1 MDTNPY
7 EENYMNRRTF
17 GVLAAAG
24 LLAVAGAAPVAAQDG
39 SRTVDIPEGEPL
51 TIATFGVISG
61 PDAVLGQDWLN
72 AVEIAV
78 NDRDGVLLGHDIE
91 IKAQDGLCT
100 VEGGAQAA
108 LAIASDPT
116 VVAVVGSACSDETV
130 GGAQAI
136 TEAGLTTISPS
147 ATRPALTVP
156 ERGPEFAG
164 FLRTAHSDAFQGKA
178 VADFA
183 LEQGWENVATI
194 HDGSAYAE
202 ALVSVF
208 EDEYAAIG
216 GNITRSEAVSKG
228 QTDMGPVLTSIA
240 ADGPDALYF
249 PIFTA
254 EGGFIVDQVRDVSG
268 LEEMALIGSDGLFS
282 LDFIEA
288 AGPDVEGMF
297 LSAPNFEA
305 FQAGYADL
313 VEKYVEHT
321 GLDSPLQAFH
331 AHGYDA
337 ANILFAAIESVAV
350 ENDDGSLSI
359 NLAAL
364 REAVYATTDFPGV
377 TGSLSC
383 SEFGDCGAPLI
394 AVYEIGADTV
404 NDGKFPPAVIW
415 P

>member
-1 MDTNPY
+1 MDRKNI
-7 EENYMNRRTF
+7 

-39 SRTVDIPEGEPL
+39 SRTVDVPEGEPI

-72 AVEIAV
+72 AVEVAV
-78 NDRDGVLLGHDIE
+78 NDRDGMLLGHE
-91 IKAQDGLCT
+91 INLDPQDGLCT
-100 VEGGAQAA
+100 PEGGAQAA

-116 VVAVVGSACSDETV
+116 VVGVIGSACSDETV
-130 GGAQAI
+130 GGIQAI

-147 ATRPALTVP
+147 ATRPALTFP
-156 ERGPEFAG
+156 DRGPEYAG

-183 LEQGWENVATI
+183 LEQGFANVATV

-202 ALVSVF
+202 ALVGVF
-208 EDEYAAIG
+208 EEEFAALG

-240 ADGPDALYF
+240 ADSPDALYM

-254 EGGFIVDQVRDVSG
+254 EGGFIVDQIRDISG
-268 LEEMALIGSDGLFS
+268 LEDIALIGSDGLFS
-282 LDFIEA
+282 IDFVEA
-288 AGPDVEGMF
+288 AGPDVEGMY

-313 VEKYVEHT
+313 VAKYIELT
-321 GLDSPLQAFH
+321 GLESPLQAFH

-337 ANILFAAIESVAV
+337 ANMMFAAIESVAV
-350 ENDDGSLSI
+350 ENEDGSLSI
-359 NLAAL
+359 DLGAL
-364 REAVYATTDFPGV
+364 REALYATTDFAGV
-377 TGSLSC
+377 TGSLTC
-383 SEFGDCGAPLI
+383 SENGDCGAPLI
-394 AVYEIGADTV
+394 AVYQIGTDTV
-404 NDGKFPPAVIW
+404 EDGVFPPAIVW

>member
-1 MDTNPY
+1 
-7 EENYMNRRTF
+7 MNRRSF

-24 LLAVAGAAPVAAQDG
+24 LLTVAAITPTSAQDG
-39 SRTVDIPEGEPL
+39 SRTVAIPEGEPVV
-51 TIATFGVISG
+51 IATFGVLSTA
-61 PDAVLGQDWLN
+61 DAVLGQDWLN
-72 AVEIAV
+72 AVEVAV
-78 NDRDGVLLGHDIE
+78 NDRDGMLLGHE
-91 IKAQDGLCT
+91 ILLAPQDGLCT

-108 LAIASDPT
+108 LAIASNPD
-116 VVAVVGSACSDETV
+116 VVGVIGSACSDETV
-130 GGAQAI
+130 GGIQAI

-183 LEQGWENVATI
+183 LGQGFQNVATI

-208 EDEYAAIG
+208 ENEFANIG
-216 GNITRSEAVSKG
+216 GTITQSEAVSKG

-240 ADGPDALYF
+240 ADDPDALYF

-254 EGGFIVDQVRDVSG
+254 EGGFIVDQIRGVAG
-268 LEEMALIGSDGLFS
+268 LEDIALIGSDGLFS
-282 LDFIEA
+282 VDFLNA
-288 AGPDVEGMF
+288 AGPDVDGMF
-297 LSAPNFEA
+297 LSAPNFSL
-305 FQAGYADL
+305 FQDSYADL
-313 VEKYVEHT
+313 VAKYIEHT

-337 ANILFAAIESVAV
+337 ANIMFAAIESVAV

-359 NLAAL
+359 DLGAL
-364 REAVYATTDFPGV
+364 RAAVYATTDFQGV

-394 AVYEIGADTV
+394 AVYQIDEATINGDNSITEAPV
-404 NDGKFPPAVIW
+404 VW
-415 P
+415 PSS

>member
-1 MDTNPY
+1 
-7 EENYMNRRTF
+7 MNRRTI
-17 GVLAAAG
+17 GVLASAG
-24 LLAVAGAAPVAAQDG
+24 LLAVAGAAPAAAQDG

-72 AVEIAV
+72 AVEVAV
-78 NDRDGVLLGHDIE
+78 NDRDGMLLGHEIE
-91 IKAQDGLCT
+91 LDAQDGLCT

-116 VVAVVGSACSDETV
+116 VVGVIGSACSDETV
-130 GGAQAI
+130 GGIQAI

-156 ERGPEFAG
+156 ERGPEYAG

-178 VADFA
+178 VANFA
-183 LEQGWENVATI
+183 LGQGFQNVATI

-202 ALVSVF
+202 ALVAVF
-208 EDEYAAIG
+208 EQEFEALG
-216 GNITRSEAVSKG
+216 GTITRSEAVSKG
-228 QTDMGPVLTSIA
+228 QNDMGPVLTSIA
-240 ADGPDALYF
+240 ADGPDALYM

-254 EGGFIVDQVRDVSG
+254 EGGFIVDQVRDVDG
-268 LEEMALIGSDGLFS
+268 LGEMALIGSDGLFS
-282 LDFIEA
+282 VDFLNA

-297 LSAPNFEA
+297 LSAPNFGL
-305 FQAGYADL
+305 FQDSYADL
-313 VEKYVEHT
+313 VAKYQDHT

-337 ANILFAAIESVAV
+337 ANIMFAAIESVAV

-359 NLAAL
+359 DLGAL
-364 REAVYATTDFPGV
+364 RDAVYATTDFTGV

-394 AVYEIGADTV
+394 AVYQIDAATI
-404 NDGKFPPAVIW
+404 DGDNSITEAPVVW